1 MRLLDKVAIVTGGD
15 RGIGLAIVEAMGAE
29 GAKVVVFTLE
39 DEHFPELNARA
50 DRQGFRLLCIRGDV
64 TDRVAIARAF
74 AQAAEAFGR
83 VDILVNNA
91 GISLPRPFAEK
102 TAEEWRRTLEVNLV
116 APFLCCQVA
125 AGYLRPQKYGK
136 IVNIS
141 SIRGIDHCGRESVM
155 DYCASK
161 GALINLTK
169 TLAKELAP
177 HINVNSVAPGHT
189 NTGMVRALPEA
200 VRRNMIEGAYL
211 KRLAEPEDIAKA
223 VVFLASDDAAF
234 ITGQVLLV
242 DGGFHLKEN

>member
-116 APFLCCQVA
+116 GPSSAARWPPVTCGPKSTARSSTSPPSAASTTA
-125 AGYLRPQKYGK
+125 AGERDGLLRLQ
-136 IVNIS
+136 
-141 SIRGIDHCGRESVM
+141 
-155 DYCASK
+155 